1 MADKINNW
9 NNNYD
14 HIEQMIYAGGFP
26 SREDK
31 DLMADFHRI
40 DSAQERIKI
49 CRNISDERH
58 RLFAERLICQFYP
71 QDAPEDMMNR
81 YQSLITQRLNEEGPW
96 GSMSKVMTE
105 LDELLEK
112 DNSSET
118 QTILR
123 RYKRFFNSKIYFNRL
138 NFKIYIGCL

>member
-1 MADKINNW
+1 MEDKINNW

-26 SREDK
+26 SMEDK
-31 DLMADFHRI
+31 SLMADFHRI

-71 QDAPEDMMNR
+71 QDAPEDMMKR

-96 GSMSKVMTE
+96 GSMSKVMAE
-105 LDELLEK
+105 LDKLLEK

-118 QTILR
+118 QTILKDTR
-123 RYKRFFNSKIYFNRL
+123 EFLTQRSIS
-138 NFKIYIGCL
+138 ID